1 MVSFRECFEMLLWLL
16 LLSNSITIVVGPGN
30 YCSSSVH
37 ERCLSRFCFNFSEEI
52 FFYSCK
58 RSSKPL

>member
-52 FFYSCK
+52 FF
-58 RSSKPL
+58 